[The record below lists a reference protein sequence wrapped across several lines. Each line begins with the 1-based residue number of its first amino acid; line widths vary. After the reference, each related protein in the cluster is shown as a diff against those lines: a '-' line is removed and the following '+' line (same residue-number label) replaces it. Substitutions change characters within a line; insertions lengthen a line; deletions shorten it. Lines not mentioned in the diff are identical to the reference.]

1 MTTTRQ
7 NRDYQ
12 VGLFTFV
19 GIVVLG
25 VLILLYGEEPTWIL
39 TTRYDLKVLVDQPT
53 GIGEGTPAFMQGV
66 LVGRVSEIKF
76 QDPQLP
82 SKGAAVIVG
91 IDDEYDIPQ
100 RSTAT
105 IHPSFGFD
113 KGAINIHPPEVAT
126 KPLDHKDSY
135 IVGEMKGALESI
147 VPEEYIR
154 NLGAAVEQISNMAD
168 QIGQM
173 AGKIAV
179 VSEDLH
185 QILQVRTKETVD
197 DPDSEIPANL
207 YTAIQRG
214 DELIKL
220 VNNMIGEEGDFR
232 ATVAD
237 LRYAAADFRA
247 WTAKLEGRTEQV
259 VSRADATL
267 ESMQQRIDDVGAK
280 ALGMLGDMS
289 SVLDQVQIAMSAVNQ
304 GDGALGKL
312 IHDQKLYE
320 ELVDS
325 LDELQL
331 LIGDL
336 RTLSVWVSTESRI
349 AP

>member
-7 NRDYQ
+7 TRDYQ

-19 GIVVLG
+19 GMIVLG

-39 TTRYDLKVLVDQPT
+39 TTRYDLAVLVDQPT
-53 GIGEGTPAFMQGV
+53 GIGEGTPAYMQGV

-76 QDPQLP
+76 QDPKLP
-82 SKGAAVIVG
+82 SEGAAVIVG

-100 RSTAT
+100 GSEAT

-113 KGAINIHPPEVAT
+113 KGAINIHPPEGVS
-126 KPLDHKDSY
+126 KPLDHKGSS
-135 IVGEMKGALESI
+135 ITGAMKGALETI
-147 VPEEYIR
+147 VPEEYIT

-173 AGKIAV
+173 AGKITV

-185 QILQVRTKETVD
+185 QILQVRTKESVD
-197 DPDSEIPANL
+197 DPDSETPANL
-207 YTAIQRG
+207 YTAIQRA

-220 VNNMIGEEGDFR
+220 INQMIGEEGEFR

-237 LRYAAADFRA
+237 LRHAAADFRA
-247 WTAKLEGRTEQV
+247 WTAKLEGRTEQI
-259 VSRADATL
+259 VSRADATM
-267 ESMQQRIDDVGAK
+267 ESMQQRFDDVGAK
-280 ALGMLGDMS
+280 VLGMLGDMS
-289 SVLDQVQIAMSAVNQ
+289 SVLDQVEIAMLAVNQ

-320 ELVDS
+320 ELIDS

-331 LIGDL
+331 MIADL
-336 RTLSVWVSTESRI
+336 RTLSVWVSTQSRL

>member
-1 MTTTRQ
+1 MTKTRQ
-7 NRDYQ
+7 TRDYQ
-12 VGLFTFV
+12 VGLFTFI
-19 GIVVLG
+19 GIIVLG

-39 TTRYDLKVLVDQPT
+39 TTRYDLAVLVDQPT

-66 LVGRVSEIKF
+66 LVGRVSDIKF
-76 QDPQLP
+76 QDPKQP
-82 SKGAAVIVG
+82 SEGAAVIVG

-100 RSTAT
+100 GSEAT

-113 KGAINIHPPEVAT
+113 KGAINIHPPKGPS

-135 IVGEMKGALESI
+135 IMGEMKGALETI
-147 VPEEYIR
+147 VPKEYIV

-185 QILQVRTKETVD
+185 EILQVRTKETVD
-197 DPDSEIPANL
+197 DSENDVPANL
-207 YTAIQRG
+207 YTAIQRA

-220 VNNMIGEEGDFR
+220 INQMIGEGGDFR

-237 LRYAAADFRA
+237 LRQAAENFRDWA
-247 WTAKLEGRTEQV
+247 AKLEGRTEQM
-259 VSRADATL
+259 VSRADATM
-267 ESMQQRIDDVGAK
+267 ESMQQRFDDVGAK
-280 ALGMLGDMS
+280 VLGMLGDMS
-289 SVLDQVQIAMSAVNQ
+289 SVLDQVQIAMLAVNQ
-304 GDGALGKL
+304 GNGALGKL

-331 LIGDL
+331 LIADL